1 LEALHAPLVDSE
13 VVIAADDSIPVIS
26 LTSEPDDEEVDDVFP
41 TPSMPHA
48 SFGVNSADGAGNSLD
63 QEGTV
68 RRLIVEALVVRKMS
82 LEEGF
87 LDFGGF
93 ALI

>member
-41 TPSMPHA
+41 TPSHA